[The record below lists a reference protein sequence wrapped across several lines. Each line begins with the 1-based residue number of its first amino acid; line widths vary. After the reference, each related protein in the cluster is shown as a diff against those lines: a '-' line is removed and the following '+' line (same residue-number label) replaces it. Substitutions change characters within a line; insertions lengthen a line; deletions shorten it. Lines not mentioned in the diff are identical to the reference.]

1 MQKTNMK
8 DTLSQIESKKIN
20 SDVINLRQRLFP
32 WPYLAK
38 YYQHFLGE
46 EKLKDYT
53 KSPDL

>member
-8 DTLSQIESKKIN
+8 DTLSQIKTKKIN